1 MSEEL
6 KVGDFITVVKWI
18 NSSDRSYTTSILEI
32 KAINENLIYCY
43 VYNFCDITTILDLHR
58 VIIKKL
64 PLDFVE
70 SCGIKIKDMNPF
82 KAIV

>member
-1 MSEEL
+1 MNEEL

-43 VYNFCDITTILDLHR
+43 EHNFCDLTTILDLHR

-64 PLDFVE
+64 SLDFVRA
-70 SCGIKIKDMNPF
+70 CGIKVEEKNPF
-82 KAIV
+82 RAIV